1 MKVKRIFYAFLFV
14 FAFAILASCQETT
27 YQLVVS
33 FDSTK
38 GNVTYTDENHKN
50 GYLANTN
57 VTISVEA
64 FENYVV
70 DKVVVDDTEVELK
83 NQQYT
88 FAMNKDIK
96 VRVVFKEV
104 EVIVP
109 VTYGVT
115 VSVTN
120 EGCVDYRLDY
130 DKLALFGDKFIE
142 GSNVELVVELKEN
155 CELISVKVNGEEV
168 ELIDGKYQF
177 TVNKETTIVIDAMKA
192 VVIDKNFYQSTL
204 DAMLKSFEATGSYHM
219 YYTNNTEEV
228 HNMIQTIF
236 EENKVYQK
244 EVNLLTGEVLYDLPA
259 VNHNGLYAVPSINL
273 KNEVVY
279 TDSEESFD
287 DYDNPFKD
295 LTVSDF
301 EFVEEG
307 KFKLINKQKEVAM
320 CLTGWNESI
329 ASFYVNVEN
338 GLIVSIE
345 ITTEL
350 IDDGTDTY
358 YSVYNFGVFDHG
370 TAETGII
377 DKPYEKTAEH
387 EALEKA
393 LSKITNNFTV
403 NHLDIWEGEDD
414 VVYNVYVGENAIYAD
429 YYEGDVLKGYGYVEL
444 DGFVYPFEYDGTVV
458 TISDALSQ
466 YETIEDAK
474 ANFQAFNVALL
485 KYEGNET
492 YVARTPEIASAIAM
506 WIGEDYDTQMLGYY
520 VNALKIILKDGELYQ
535 ITFDYLVYGYS
546 GTVVLTYSDVDK
558 TVVDIDFS
566 NYVKVSVLDPFV
578 GTWINDSHKVII
590 TKDGIT
596 IDGEAFEVVEY
607 DKEYDIF
614 TGTVNGV
621 TRFIQKWTDNELAIY
636 DENGSM
642 LFIVGYE
649 KAPEKVVV
657 PEEYKGVWAN
667 EEQGHK
673 AIVQTNVI
681 IIDDEEFK
689 VLSYTEYTGLVGQ
702 YKGATYW
709 LVLVNDEE
717 STELFLTTPDLSNFY
732 SMTKTNETY
741 IEIPEKYVGTWKDAE
756 EKMTVEITFMG
767 IMINGLEY
775 KITSYNDFE
784 GFTGTY
790 NGIKDY
796 MIAPF
801 YSDDKIQIGTM
812 AENYVCQ
819 KVEQNTRPSDVE
831 VQEEHIGTYKGTSED
846 GTIYEIV
853 VTKEKIMINGVE
865 YILTAYDEYEGYTGT
880 LDGAEFYLMYVLAYG
895 DDPTSMYLFDEEVN
909 IFVQCPLQE
918 ETGVEVNPNHYGT
931 YVGSKDDITYTF
943 VLSAEGLT
951 LNGEKYTI
959 TSISEYGEYVITY
972 NNENLYI
979 SYYEA
984 YQNDPA
990 SLIVVNED
998 YSLYF
1003 ACYKQEGDTP
1013 INSLIDPSHVGT
1025 YKGTDN
1031 GVEYV
1036 VVITEDKI
1044 TINGEEFVAE
1054 SYTEMGGYVGKLGT
1068 EAYTVVYCGPYP
1080 PMGYPAQ
1087 VEVINETKELDVW
1100 CDIVENGSTTSSVQ
1114 KEHMGTYKGTK
1125 NDVEYVIVIT
1135 EDKIMLNGVEYAI
1148 TEITEYGEY
1157 VINYNDADLY
1167 LLYNEAYNDNP
1178 ASLFVSNMD
1187 YSLYFTCYKQDG
1199 ETPVESLINPS
1210 HVGTYKGTKDG
1221 VEYVIVITED
1231 KIMVNGVEFVVT
1243 DYDDYEGYTGTY
1255 NGEEY
1260 FMSYYE
1266 TSQTMNFMSGDFK
1279 FYVQCKLA

>member
-27 YQLVVS
+27 YQLTVD

-38 GNVTYTDENHKN
+38 GNVTYTEANYKN
-50 GYLANTN
+50 GYRGNTN
-57 VTISVEA
+57 VTISVNP
-64 FENYVV
+64 FENFEV
-70 DKVVVDDTEVELK
+70 DKVTVDGNEVELE

-88 FAMNKDIK
+88 FVINKNM
-96 VRVVFKEV
+96 
-104 EVIVP
+104 EVIVEFKENVVLP
-109 VTYGVT
+109 TTFDVKVF
-115 VSVTN
+115 VAN
-120 EGCVDYRLDY
+120 EDCVDYKLNYNQTSILD
-130 DKLALFGDKFIE
+130 GKFIE
-142 GSNVELVVELKEN
+142 GSKVELAVELKADCKLN
-155 CELISVKVNGEEV
+155 SIKVNGEEV
-168 ELIDGKYQF
+168 ELTDEKYQF
-177 TVNKETTIVIDAMKA
+177 IVNQETTIVIDAVKDII
-192 VVIDKNFYQSTL
+192 IDTKFNQSTL
-204 DAMLKSFEATGSYHM
+204 DAMLKSFEATGAYRM
-219 YYTNNTEEV
+219 YYTTNTDEIYR
-228 HNMIQTIF
+228 MIQTIF
-236 EENKVYQK
+236 EEDKIYQK
-244 EVNLLTGEVLYDLPA
+244 ELDLLTGEVLYDLPA
-259 VNHNGLYAVPSINL
+259 VNHNGLYSVPFINL
-273 KNEVVY
+273 NNEVVY
-279 TDSEESFD
+279 TDSEEPFD

-295 LTVSDF
+295 LTVNDF

-320 CLTGWNESI
+320 CLTGWKESI

-338 GLIVSIE
+338 GLIVSME

-358 YSVYNFGVFDHG
+358 YSVYNFEVFDYG

-377 DKPYEKTAEH
+377 DKPYEKVAEH
-387 EALEKA
+387 EVLEKA
-393 LSKITNNFTV
+393 LAKITNNFTV
-403 NHLDIWEGEDD
+403 NHLDIWEGYDD
-414 VVYNVYVGENAIYAD
+414 VVYNVYVGEKAIYAA
-429 YYEGDVLKGYGYVEL
+429 YYNGDILEGYGYVEL

-458 TISDALSQ
+458 TISDALSE
-466 YETIEDAK
+466 YETIEEAK
-474 ANFQAFNVALL
+474 AKFQAFNVALL

-506 WIGEDYDTQMLGYY
+506 WIGEDYDTQMLGQY

-535 ITFDYLVYGYS
+535 ITFDYLVYGYP

-566 NYVKVSVLDPFV
+566 DYVKVSVLDPFV
-578 GTWINDSHKVII
+578 GTWLNDSHKVVI

-596 IDGEAFEVVEY
+596 IDGEVFEVVEY

-614 TGTVNGV
+614 VGTVNGE

-642 LFIVGYE
+642 QFIVGFE
-649 KAPEKVVV
+649 KVPEKVVI
-657 PEEYKGVWAN
+657 PEKYKGVWVD
-667 EEQGHK
+667 EEGEHK

-681 IIDDEEFK
+681 IIDGEEFK

-702 YKGATYW
+702 YKDATYW
-709 LVLVNDEE
+709 LVLVDDEE
-717 STELFLTTPDLSNFY
+717 STELFLTTPDLSSFY

-831 VQEEHIGTYKGTSED
+831 VQEEHIGTYKGTAEN
-846 GTIYEIV
+846 GTVYEIV

-865 YILTAYDEYEGYTGT
+865 YVLTAYDEYEGYTGT

-895 DDPTSMYLFDEEVN
+895 DDPISMYLFNETYT

-931 YVGSKDDITYTF
+931 YVGSKNDITYTF
-943 VLSAEGLT
+943 VLSADGLT
-951 LNGEKYTI
+951 LNGDKYTI
-959 TSISEYGEYVITY
+959 TSISEYDEYVIIY
-972 NNENLYI
+972 NNDNLYI

-1013 INSLIDPSHVGT
+1013 IQSIIDPSHVGT

-1036 VVITEDKI
+1036 VVITEEKI

-1054 SYTEMGGYVGKLGT
+1054 SYTEMGGYVGKLGN
-1068 EAYTVVYCGPYP
+1068 EAYTVVYCAPFW
-1080 PMGYPAQ
+1080 GYPAQ
-1087 VEVINETKELDVW
+1087 AEIINEAKGLDVY
-1100 CDIVENGSTTSSVQ
+1100 CDIVEDSSTTSSVK
-1114 KEHMGTYKGTK
+1114 KEHMGTYKGIK

-1135 EDKIMLNGVEYAI
+1135 EEKIMLNGAEYAI
-1148 TEITEYGEY
+1148 TKITEYGEY

-1167 LLYNEAYNDNP
+1167 ILYNEAYNGDP

-1187 YSLYFTCYKQDG
+1187 YTLYFTCYKQEG
-1199 ETPVESLINPS
+1199 ETPVESLIDPS
-1210 HVGTYKGTKDG
+1210 HVGTYKGTKND
-1221 VEYVIVITED
+1221 VEYVIVVTED

-1243 DYDDYEGYTGTY
+1243 DYDDYEGYTGIY

-1260 FMSYYE
+1260 YMSYYE
-1266 TSQTMNFMSGDFK
+1266 TSQTMNFMSGDFR
-1279 FYVQCKLA
+1279 FYVQCELA